1 MNPTEVLLKKF
12 DFRKENGTCFVPE
25 CNNNATHKI
34 IMREVNLRLKNEKDL
49 AEIKLCEE
57 HTPMI
62 KAIARDLNEKFAGNF
77 IVYRFE
83 MKPI

>member
-1 MNPTEVLLKKF
+1 MNPIEHLLKKF
-12 DFRKENGTCFVPE
+12 NFRKENGTCFSTE
-25 CNNNATHKI
+25 CNNEATHKI
-34 IMREVNLRLKNEKDL
+34 VVKEVNLRLKTEKEL

-62 KAIARDLNEKFAGNF
+62 KTITRELNEELSGNF

>member
-1 MNPTEVLLKKF
+1 MNPIEMLLKNF
-12 DFRKENGTCFVPE
+12 DFRKENGTCFSPE
-25 CNNNATHKI
+25 CKNNATHKI
-34 IMREVNLRLKNEKDL
+34 VMKEVNLRQKNEKDL

-62 KAIARDLNEKFAGNF
+62 ETITRELNEKLAGNF